1 MSREELINA
10 LQGLGNNNE
19 TPSNSEVQQQQ
30 EQIQVQGEQTVEG
43 QSVEQQNPETQEQQ
57 QSKNY
62 YTPEELAEIIE
73 KDLPID
79 TSRLTPEG
87 IALMKS
93 FQKGFT
99 PKLQEAA
106 EAKRQLEELK
116 VELEKIKEATK
127 SPEERLKDE
136 FMRNPDKVLGEINSV
151 ISDLLVDASVAKAE
165 GDESKLLEV
174 KQKIVQLENIKSKLL
189 MEKPKVELQQ
199 STERERLALIA
210 LNNAVAQAPIIKEKG
225 DDIYN
230 YAVSKLGYTPEILQR
245 MLDPIVNGVDVA
257 AKNLVLLAKAYES
270 YEIQNRANAIKPT
283 ATNVITQTMQNGGM
297 NNNVAEE
304 YKRILAEAQK
314 GNVTLADVL
323 EFKQKHNIR

>member
-10 LQGLGNNNE
+10 LQGLGNNNAE
-19 TPSNSEVQQQQ
+19 TPSNSEVQEQQTQ
-30 EQIQVQGEQTVEG
+30 IEQPAVEG

-57 QSKNY
+57 QKNY

-106 EAKRQLEELK
+106 EAKKQLEELK
-116 VELEKIKEATK
+116 AELEKIKEATK
-127 SPEERLKDE
+127 SPEEKLRDE
-136 FMRNPDKVLGEINSV
+136 FMRDPDKVLGEINGV
-151 ISDLLVDASVAKAE
+151 ISDLLIDASIAKTE
-165 GDESKLLEV
+165 GDDGKLLEI

-199 STERERLALIA
+199 STERERLALSA
-210 LNNAVAQAPIIKEKG
+210 LNNAIEQAPIIKEKG

-245 MLDPIVNGVDVA
+245 MLDPVVNGVDVV
-257 AKNLVLLAKAYES
+257 AKNLVLLARAYEA
-270 YEIQNRANAIKPT
+270 YEMQNRASAIKPT
-283 ATNVITQTMQNGGM
+283 ATNVITQTMQTGGI
-297 NNNVAEE
+297 NNNVMEE
-304 YKRILAEAQK
+304 YKRILQEAQR

-323 EFKQKHNIR
+323 EFKQKYNIR